1 MTNIVRKVR
10 PSNYWRIGE
19 HESWFSDMSFKGL
32 HLHKIGTNLVHF
44 KKGEPKQIEYRIEVA
59 KNKSISDEQIEMY
72 EQNGWDYVTSYQY
85 FHVFVSP
92 MERNATEIHTDPAEQ
107 AYTLQYLNNRI
118 ILTVIVIAVGLPF
131 IFGMLGATW
140 FLDGTPILQLVKG
153 HILPQTTLSLIV
165 LYYIYYSL
173 RGMLA
178 IRALRRNL
186 KEGKAINHHA
196 PWKKTLHKDTIFSV
210 VFLII
215 AIASTAIP
223 WIQILKRE
231 TFSLPEGDSHLSL
244 VRLADIEQNPML
256 LRDEYYMRDEID
268 RGNSYSTNWS
278 IFAPVQY
285 ESDEH
290 GIIEDKVWLD
300 ESGMYSPSISTE
312 VYQLT
317 FQALAAPLVSDLI
330 QWYSYG
336 DETEP
341 YVEKNHPEFD
351 RLIVHEEAEKKEI
364 FASKGKVVMYI
375 RYYGY
380 AETESI
386 IENAS
391 QKIQL
396 LAEK

>member
-19 HESWFSDMSFKGL
+19 HESWFSDMSLKGL
-32 HLHKIGTNLVHF
+32 HLYKMGTNLVHF
-44 KKGEPKQIEYRIEVA
+44 KKGEPKQMEYRIEVA

-85 FHVFVSP
+85 FHVFSSP
-92 MERNATEIHTDPAEQ
+92 VERNATEIHTDPAEQ

-140 FLDGTPILQLVKG
+140 FLDGTPILQLIKG
-153 HILPQTTLSLIV
+153 HILQQTTLSLIV

-178 IRALRRNL
+178 IRASRRNL

-215 AIASTAIP
+215 AIASTAIL
-223 WIQILKRE
+223 WIQILKSE
-231 TFSLPEGDSHLSL
+231 TFSLPEEDSHLPF

-256 LRDEYYMRDEID
+256 VRDEYYMRDGID
-268 RGNSYSTNWS
+268 RGNRYSTNWS
-278 IFAPVQY
+278 ILAPVQY
-285 ESDEH
+285 ESNEH

-300 ESGMYSPSISTE
+300 ESGTYSPSISTE

-330 QWYSYG
+330 QWYSYAMK
-336 DETEP
+336 
-341 YVEKNHPEFD
+341 KNH
-351 RLIVHEEAEKKEI
+351 
-364 FASKGKVVMYI
+364 M
-375 RYYGY
+375 
-380 AETESI
+380 
-386 IENAS
+386 
-391 QKIQL
+391 
-396 LAEK
+396 